1 MSADVAEPFA
11 TALRYATAPYG
22 QGVATQ
28 ALTLGPAVA
37 GVSAVAPYDFSA
49 FQSRY
54 GVQTAALDVSYVMTL
69 GADQTGSP
77 ALVSIGWVGGL
88 GEGVSQLLV
97 PAGALAG
104 ESFGLPGLPSD
115 ASLALTSLTEEPP
128 PSNGAPSGPDKWSLT
143 ALMGNGARLLWA
155 LTGEAQTVAAAAR
168 DVAAQSHI
176 ATARGGSL
184 DHVGAGLGVP
194 RLLAAPYR
202 LDYDTETIAL
212 YHLDDLTSP
221 VLDAAHDNPGVSVGA
236 TRGVAGKFDEAAQIT
251 SSGAITIPDAVAFAI
266 DPAVGFTVE
275 MFANLAAAPAATDT
289 VAFAQ
294 KCPRFGQSDS
304 PGWAL
309 ALEPTGAGHALAF
322 TVTDSAGVMVRA
334 AAAATLPVGSW
345 FHVAG
350 VIDPAAGQARV
361 LLNGTAFASAPLGA
375 LALVDTGADVGLG
388 GDSFGASHLNG
399 AIDEVRFSSIARAD
413 FSPVLGASPEPYG
426 VDAATIALYHLDETA
441 DWIDEDRGVHFAQNR
456 GATRGA
462 KARFAEGLAFPGD
475 ALPHARCPSERDFQ
489 LKLSAG
495 AWNQSAVGAP
505 VTTGPYARFGYR
517 QGAISEPGLD
527 GALHPVLLNDE
538 SPGSTQGQV
547 TTACYGF
554 APIDPATATT
564 PTNTIAAFQGFG
576 RTAQEAI
583 DYFGEWFGLPA
594 SFFAAA
600 YQANTIDATYEPCT
614 PASTGPTSVLIPASP
629 EFAFSAHDSFTVEA
643 FIKAEAVGADNAR
656 AVIASRS
663 QGLRI
668 GEPPGAET
676 GWALTL
682 GPYRSIPDNLRWSTG
697 DAGGTMVTVDAN
709 VSLADGVF
717 HHVAGVVDR
726 DLGAALLYV
735 DGLEMGQTPL
745 GSLAAGGA
753 AAPITIGNSPALT
766 APYAGLID
774 EVRISSGAR
783 RSFAP
788 VLGESDDRFRQRL
801 AIFKPWRLP
810 NVPTI
815 RGAVQALT
823 LNNPTQA
830 NVTALLLGQGEP
842 PAELVQF
849 DVDDTDSTRFC
860 ASRWLRV
867 IPPTLA
873 AGQSI
878 AADGTLAGPEPA
890 ASGSALAATA
900 PQLVQEADGAN
911 FTFAAGS
918 SRGLALAA
926 ARLLER
932 IAARLSAVSPAS
944 ALTVQIAAHPPPLP
958 GETPPT
964 TNDDLGLAFA
974 LTLATA
980 DPDFDLGKLGAL
992 AFEAGAPYALHR
1004 APSGGTPSLRVV
1016 ATPGD
1021 ALDLEPTSFG
1031 GGPNPGLDLSG
1042 RQIVILGQATTIEI
1056 ARPLLGFTGSSAA
1069 HVDWSLLPAGPAA
1082 GTLRSGASAGS
1093 VVLTGT
1099 GMGVATLQARGTL
1112 ANGVTVLTGSID
1124 LVIAPES
1131 LDGCDSLGGDGTPST
1146 TEASESGGPDP
1157 DFRINYLV
1165 TDSET
1170 SVDYATPAARRMQLP
1185 LANALHKLATLAA
1198 LEPGA
1203 PRVTVLAAYDPTQ
1216 SNLQSVGRGL
1226 VVAPSGVGFTAGR
1239 LAALAFLAGFSY
1251 IERRRYPASAYLS
1264 VPTGQRFEIVA
1275 GPLRRLWP
1283 NGRISGRGAYMATE
1297 FEAAGPSDNPFNPGI
1312 LQPFADP
1319 RVTFAPG
1326 VSNSVQPALATAL
1339 ASLLAAIAADG
1350 VAGTL
1355 RVIGGFVSG
1364 NPTLLGVGRAVL
1376 ARHTVVT
1383 PDRLAGYALQAGFGF
1398 ADHAATT
1405 PGGGAVYMAAYPS
1418 AGPPPNLLKNAD
1430 TNAAY
1435 HEVGLND
1442 LVQLSVQPQLPIA
1455 GRLDWSAQGVCP
1467 AAAGLST
1474 ALPDPSD
1481 APGMTEQV
1489 FQATAAGAV
1498 AAVSTFSL
1506 NDFSDPYQFT
1516 ITPLVGPG
1524 GAPPRLS
1531 KDQYDDL
1538 LNFLEACHP
1547 LGVAGLT
1554 RQLRGYVH
1562 GFQRPARWDRLPTS
1576 QTYPRYR
1583 GGT

>member
-11 TALRYATAPYG
+11 TALRYATAPYA

-28 ALTLGPAVA
+28 ALTLGPAAA

-54 GVQTAALDVSYVMTL
+54 GVQTAALDVSYVLTL
-69 GADQTGSP
+69 GADQTSSP
-77 ALVSIGWVGGL
+77 ALVTIGWAGGL

-115 ASLALTSLTEEPP
+115 PSLALTSLTEEPP
-128 PSNGAPSGPDKWSLT
+128 PANGAPSGPGKWSLT

-155 LTGEAQTVAAAAR
+155 LTGEAQTVAATAR
-168 DVAAQSHI
+168 DVAAQRHI

-184 DHVGAGLGVP
+184 DHIGAGLGVP

-202 LDYDTETIAL
+202 LDYDTDTIAL
-212 YHLDDLTSP
+212 YHLDDLTAP
-221 VLDAAHDNPGVSVGA
+221 VLDAAHDHPGVSVGA
-236 TRGVAGKFDEAAQIT
+236 TRGVAGKFGEAAQIT
-251 SSGAITIPDAVAFAI
+251 ASGAITIPDAVAFAI

-294 KCPRFGQSDS
+294 KRPRFGQSDS

-309 ALEPTGAGHALAF
+309 ALEPAGAGHALAF
-322 TVTDSAGVMVRA
+322 TLTDSAGVVVRA

-361 LLNGTAFASAPLGA
+361 LLNGAAVASAPLGA

-399 AIDEVRFSSIARAD
+399 AIDEVRFSSVARTD
-413 FSPVLGASPEPYG
+413 FSTVLGASPEPYG

-475 ALPHARCPSERDFQ
+475 ALPHARCPSEQDFQ

-495 AWNQSAVGAP
+495 AWNQSAAGAL
-505 VTTGPYARFGYR
+505 VTAGPYARFGYR

-527 GALHPVLLNDE
+527 GALHPVLLNDQ
-538 SPGSTQGQV
+538 SPGPTQGQV

-554 APIDPATATT
+554 APQDPASAAT
-564 PTNTIAAFQGFG
+564 PANTIAAFQGFG

-600 YQANTIDATYEPCT
+600 YQANKIDATYEPCT
-614 PASTGPTSVLIPASP
+614 TANAGPTSVLIPASP
-629 EFAFSAHDSFTVEA
+629 EFAFGAHDSFTVEA
-643 FIKAEAVGADNAR
+643 FIKAEAVGADYAR

-682 GPYRSIPDNLRWSTG
+682 GPYRSIPDNLRWSIG

-735 DGLEMGQTPL
+735 DGVEMGQTPL

-823 LNNPTQA
+823 LSDPTQA
-830 NVTALLLGQGEP
+830 DVTGLLLGQGEP
-842 PAELVQF
+842 PAGLVQF

-867 IPPTLA
+867 IPPALC

-878 AADGTLAGPEPA
+878 AADGTLDGPEPA
-890 ASGSALAATA
+890 ASGAALAPTA

-932 IAARLSAVSPAS
+932 IAARLAAVSPAS
-944 ALTVQIAAHPPPLP
+944 ALTVQIAAYPPPLP

-980 DPDFDLGKLGAL
+980 GPGFHLGKLGAL
-992 AFEAGAPYALHR
+992 AFEAGAPYALHQ
-1004 APSGGTPSLRVV
+1004 APSGGTPSLRIV

-1042 RQIVILGQATTIEI
+1042 RQIVILGQATTIGI
-1056 ARPLLGFTGSSAA
+1056 ARPLLAFTGPSAA
-1069 HVDWSLLPAGPAA
+1069 QVDWSLLPAGPAA
-1082 GTLRSGASAGS
+1082 GTLGPGASAGS

-1099 GMGVATLQARGTL
+1099 GMGVATLQARCTL
-1112 ANGVTVLTGSID
+1112 ADGVTVLTGSID

-1131 LDGCDSLGGDGTPST
+1131 LDGCDSLGGDGTPGA
-1146 TEASESGGPDP
+1146 TEASQSGGPDP

-1165 TDSET
+1165 ADSDAA
-1170 SVDYATPAARRMQLP
+1170 VDYATPAARRMQLP
-1185 LANALHKLATLAA
+1185 LANALQQPRDAGGARARRPARHRARRLRSD
-1198 LEPGA
+1198 PGQPA
-1203 PRVTVLAAYDPTQ
+1203 ERRPRPR
-1216 SNLQSVGRGL
+1216 GR
-1226 VVAPSGVGFTAGR
+1226 A
-1239 LAALAFLAGFSY
+1239 
-1251 IERRRYPASAYLS
+1251 ERRRPHRRTARRARVPGRLLLHRAAALPGLGLS
-1264 VPTGQRFEIVA
+1264 LRAGGAAFRDRRGTAAAAVAEWPDQR
-1275 GPLRRLWP
+1275 PRRLHGDRVR
-1283 NGRISGRGAYMATE
+1283 GRR
-1297 FEAAGPSDNPFNPGI
+1297 AAGQP
-1312 LQPFADP
+1312 LQ
-1319 RVTFAPG
+1319 
-1326 VSNSVQPALATAL
+1326 S
-1339 ASLLAAIAADG
+1339 
-1350 VAGTL
+1350 
-1355 RVIGGFVSG
+1355 
-1364 NPTLLGVGRAVL
+1364 
-1376 ARHTVVT
+1376 RH
-1383 PDRLAGYALQAGFGF
+1383 
-1398 ADHAATT
+1398 
-1405 PGGGAVYMAAYPS
+1405 
-1418 AGPPPNLLKNAD
+1418 
-1430 TNAAY
+1430 
-1435 HEVGLND
+1435 
-1442 LVQLSVQPQLPIA
+1442 
-1455 GRLDWSAQGVCP
+1455 P
-1467 AAAGLST
+1467 AALCRSARDVRGRRL
-1474 ALPDPSD
+1474 
-1481 APGMTEQV
+1481 EQH
-1489 FQATAAGAV
+1489 AAGAGDGARGAARRHRRGRRGRDV
-1498 AAVSTFSL
+1498 AGDRRL
-1506 NDFSDPYQFT
+1506 RQRRSDPARRR
-1516 ITPLVGPG
+1516 PRRAR
-1524 GAPPRLS
+1524 AP
-1531 KDQYDDL
+1531 
-1538 LNFLEACHP
+1538 
-1547 LGVAGLT
+1547 
-1554 RQLRGYVH
+1554 
-1562 GFQRPARWDRLPTS
+1562 
-1576 QTYPRYR
+1576 
-1583 GGT
+1583 

>member
-11 TALRYATAPYG
+11 TALRYATAPYA

-28 ALTLGPAVA
+28 ALTLGPAAA

-54 GVQTAALDVSYVMTL
+54 GVQTAALDVSYVLTL
-69 GADQTGSP
+69 GADQASSP
-77 ALVSIGWVGGL
+77 ALVTIGWVGRL
-88 GEGVSQLLV
+88 GQGVSQLLV

-115 ASLALTSLTEEPP
+115 PSLALTSLTEEPP
-128 PSNGAPSGPDKWSLT
+128 PADGASSGPGKWTLT

-155 LTGEAQTVAAAAR
+155 LTGEAQTVAVTAR
-168 DVAAQSHI
+168 DVAAQRHI

-184 DHVGAGLGVP
+184 DYIGAGLGVP

-202 LDYDTETIAL
+202 LDYDTDTVAL
-212 YHLDDLTSP
+212 YHLDDLTAP

-236 TRGVAGKFDEAAQIT
+236 TRGVTGRFGGAAQIT
-251 SSGAITIPDAVAFAI
+251 ASGAITVPDAVAFAV

-294 KCPRFGQSDS
+294 KRPRFGQSDS

-309 ALEPTGAGHALAF
+309 ALEPAGAGQALAF
-322 TVTDSAGVMVRA
+322 TLTDTAGVVVRA

-361 LLNGTAFASAPLGA
+361 LLDGAAVASAPLGA
-375 LALVDTGADVGLG
+375 LATVDTGADVGLG
-388 GDSFGASHLNG
+388 GDSFGAPHLNG
-399 AIDEVRFSSIARAD
+399 AINEVRFSSVARTD
-413 FSPVLGASPEPYG
+413 FSTVLGASPEPYG

-441 DWIDEDRGVHFAQNR
+441 DWIDEDRGVHFARNR

-475 ALPHARCPSERDFQ
+475 ALPRARCPSEQDFQ

-495 AWNQSAVGAP
+495 AWNQSAASAL
-505 VTTGPYARFGYR
+505 VTAGPYARFGYR

-527 GALHPVLLNDE
+527 GALHPVLVNYQ
-538 SPGSTQGQV
+538 SPGPTQGQV

-554 APIDPATATT
+554 APLDPASAAT
-564 PTNTIAAFQGFG
+564 PASTIAAFQGFG

-594 SFFAAA
+594 SFFATA
-600 YQANTIDATYEPCT
+600 YQASKINATYEPCT
-614 PASTGPTSVLIPASP
+614 MANAGPTSVLIPASP
-629 EFAFSAHDSFTVEA
+629 QFAFGANDSFTVEA
-643 FIKAEAVGADNAR
+643 FIKADAVGADYAR

-682 GPYRSIPDNLRWSTG
+682 GPYRSIADNLRWSIG

-709 VSLADGVF
+709 ASLADGVF

-735 DGLEMGQTPL
+735 DGAEMGQTPL
-745 GSLAAGGA
+745 GRLAAGGA

-823 LNNPTQA
+823 LSDPTQA
-830 NVTALLLGQGEP
+830 DVTGLLLGQGEP
-842 PAELVQF
+842 PAGLVQF

-867 IPPTLA
+867 IPPTLC
-873 AGQSI
+873 AGHSI
-878 AADGTLAGPEPA
+878 AADGTLDGPEPA
-890 ASGSALAATA
+890 ASGAALAPTA
-900 PQLVQEADGAN
+900 PQLVQAHGAN
-911 FTFAAGS
+911 FNFAAGS
-918 SRGLALAA
+918 SSGLALAA

-932 IAARLSAVSPAS
+932 IAARLAAVSSAS
-944 ALTVQIAAHPPPLP
+944 ALTVQVAAYPPPLP
-958 GETPPT
+958 GETPPA

-974 LTLATA
+974 LTLAPA
-980 DPDFDLGKLGAL
+980 GPGFHLGKLGAL
-992 AFEAGAPYALHR
+992 AFEAGAPYALHQ
-1004 APSGGTPSLRVV
+1004 APSGGTPSLRIV

-1021 ALDLEPTSFG
+1021 ALDLEPASFG
-1031 GGPNPGLDLSG
+1031 GGQNPGLDLSG
-1042 RQIVILGQATTIEI
+1042 RQIVILGQTATIGI
-1056 ARPLLGFTGSSAA
+1056 ARPLLAFTGSSAA
-1069 HVDWSLLPAGPAA
+1069 QVDWSLLPAGPAA
-1082 GTLRSGASAGS
+1082 GTLGPGASAGS

-1099 GMGVATLQARGTL
+1099 GMGVATLQARCTL
-1112 ANGVTVLTGSID
+1112 ADGATVLTGSIN
-1124 LVIAPES
+1124 LVIAPQS
-1131 LDGCDSLGGDGTPST
+1131 LDGSDSLGGDGTPGA
-1146 TEASESGGPDP
+1146 TEASQSGGRDP

-1165 TDSET
+1165 ADSDAA
-1170 SVDYATPAARRMQLP
+1170 VDYATPAARRMQLP
-1185 LANALHKLATLAA
+1185 LANALHNLATLAA
-1198 LEPGA
+1198 REPGA
-1203 PRVTVLAAYDPTQ
+1203 PRVAVLAAYDPTKG
-1216 SNLQSVGRGL
+1216 NLQSVGRGL
-1226 VVAPSGVGFTAGR
+1226 VVAPSGAGLTAGR

-1251 IERRRYPASAYLS
+1251 IERRRYPASVYLS
-1264 VPTGQRFEIVA
+1264 VPAGQRFEIVA

-1297 FEAAGPSDNPFNPGI
+1297 FEAAGPPDNPFNPAI

-1319 RVTFAPG
+1319 RVTFAAG
-1326 VSNSVQPALATAL
+1326 VSNNVQPVLATAL
-1339 ASLLAAIAADG
+1339 AALLAAISADG
-1350 VAGTL
+1350 AAGTL
-1355 RVIGGFVSG
+1355 QVIGGFVNG
-1364 NPTLLGVGRAVL
+1364 DPTLLGVGRAVL
-1376 ARHTVVT
+1376 ARHSVVT
-1383 PDRLAGYALQAGFGF
+1383 PDRLVGYALQAGFGLV
-1398 ADHAATT
+1398 DHAATT
-1405 PGGGAVYMAAYPS
+1405 PGGAAVYMAAYPS
-1418 AGPPPNLLKNAD
+1418 AGPPPNLLNNAD
-1430 TNAAY
+1430 PNAAY
-1435 HEVGLND
+1435 HEVGLCD

-1455 GRLDWSAQGVCP
+1455 GRLDWSAQAVCP

-1516 ITPLVGPG
+1516 ITPLAGPG

-1538 LNFLEACHP
+1538 LNFLDTCHP